1 MSQNYLAIN
10 RLPQMLATEFPRI
23 LLVSTTQHYLIGYPA
38 FLDNLQIICSGMWD
52 VQILLAD
59 VSCGGYVKASAALF
73 LPFTHGFD

>member
-1 MSQNYLAIN
+1 
-10 RLPQMLATEFPRI
+10 
-23 LLVSTTQHYLIGYPA
+23 
-38 FLDNLQIICSGMWD
+38 MWD